1 MFSGSFTPFP
11 ACTLERKGGG
21 QERQQQKLNNT
32 RSIQCNPADERL
44 PEEGDTVNTKIL
56 LTVGIAL
63 SVSAFAQTNRQ
74 TTTVVET
81 VSPTPIFRVN
91 VVSRSVQAVNY
102 RHRSGATKLDFAG
115 TDLMPSAN
123 GEAKVNSKR
132 GSIEIEAE
140 FGNLERPT
148 TFGNEYLT
156 YVLWAISPEGRAVN
170 VGEVLVGDN
179 HRSKVNVTTDLQAFA
194 LIVTAEPY
202 YAVRQ
207 PSNAVVLENVVRDD
221 TRGTTEAVNAKYE
234 LMERGGYIPTGYK
247 FDPVVLNARLPLEFF
262 EARNALRIAQSEG
275 AEQYASDSYQHAVQ
289 LMNNADEYA
298 TSRHIEG
305 KRLIAVSREAVQT
318 SEDAREIAVKKLDEM
333 RLANERLASSD
344 AQEQSQAQADDAMR
358 QRDRAQSDTA
368 NALAAKT
375 QAESDMQNAQSAKAQ
390 AESDAAKARAD
401 AADAQSATAKAKSDM
416 ADSQASSANA
426 VSAAQADAEQSR
438 LAAQQAQQTAQQ
450 AETDKA
456 AMRTRLSVQLNEILQ
471 TRDSARGLIV
481 SMSDVLFDTGK
492 YSLKPGAR
500 EKLAKVAGILLAYPG
515 LDIAVGG
522 YTDNVG
528 GDDMNQ
534 TLSENRASS
543 VRDYLVQQGVS
554 RNSVSARGF
563 GNTLPVAS
571 NDNSSGR
578 QQNRRV
584 ELLVSGEAI
593 GQPTNATTG
602 SLR

>member
-1 MFSGSFTPFP
+1 MKS
-11 ACTLERKGGG
+11 
-21 QERQQQKLNNT
+21 
-32 RSIQCNPADERL
+32 
-44 PEEGDTVNTKIL
+44 KIL
-56 LTVGIAL
+56 LAMGAIL
-63 SVSAFAQTNRQ
+63 SLSAFAQTNPQ
-74 TTTVVET
+74 TPVTLEPMAHT
-81 VSPTPIFRVN
+81 PTFRVT

-102 RHRSGATKLDFAG
+102 KHRSGASKVDFEG
-115 TDLMPSAN
+115 TGLMPGAN

-132 GSIEIEAE
+132 GAIEIEAE
-140 FGNLERPT
+140 FGNLANPT

-170 VGEVLVGDN
+170 LGEVLVGEN
-179 HRSKVNVTTDLQAFA
+179 HRSKVLVTTDLQAFA

-207 PSNAVVLENVVRDD
+207 PSNVVVLENEVRDD
-221 TRGTTEAVNAKYE
+221 TKGTTEAVNAKYE

-262 EARNALRIAQSEG
+262 EARNAMRIAQSEG

-298 TSRHIEG
+298 TRKHIDR
-305 KRLIAVSREAVQT
+305 KALITVAREAVQT
-318 SEDAREIAVKKLDEM
+318 SEDAREIAVKKLDEL
-333 RLANERLASSD
+333 RLADERQGAAD
-344 AQEQSQAQADDAMR
+344 AQAKSQGQADDAMR
-358 QRDRAQSDTA
+358 QKERAESDTA
-368 NALAAKT
+368 RAQAART
-375 QAESDMQNAQSAKAQ
+375 QAESDTQNAQAAKAQ
-390 AESDAAKARAD
+390 AEFDAAKARAD
-401 AADAQSATAKAKSDM
+401 ATDAQNATALAKSDM
-416 ADSQASSANA
+416 ANSQAASATA
-426 VSAAQADAEQSR
+426 LSAAQADADQSR
-438 LAAQQAQQTAQQ
+438 LAAQQSQASVQQ
-450 AETDKA
+450 AEADKA
-456 AMRTRLSVQLNEILQ
+456 AMRTRLSEQLNLILQ

-500 EKLAKVAGILLAYPG
+500 EKLAKVAGILLAYPA
-515 LDIAVGG
+515 LNIEVGG

-543 VRDYLVQQGVS
+543 VRDYLVQQGVLT
-554 RNSVSARGF
+554 NSVSSRGF
-563 GNTLPVAS
+563 GNTMPVAS

-593 GQPTNATTG
+593 GQPANATTG

>member
-1 MFSGSFTPFP
+1 MGI
-11 ACTLERKGGG
+11 TLS
-21 QERQQQKLNNT
+21 L
-32 RSIQCNPADERL
+32 
-44 PEEGDTVNTKIL
+44 
-56 LTVGIAL
+56 
-63 SVSAFAQTNRQ
+63 SAFAQTTQQ
-74 TTTVVET
+74 TTVAVDPA
-81 VSPTPIFRVN
+81 SPTFVFRVN

-102 RHRSGATKLDFAG
+102 EHRSGSSKLDFAG

-132 GSIEIEAE
+132 GSIEVDAE
-140 FGNLERPT
+140 FGDLKRPT

-170 VGEVLVGDN
+170 LGEVLLGDN
-179 HRSKVNVTTDLQAFA
+179 HRSKVRVTTDLQAFA

-207 PSNAVVLENVVRDD
+207 PSNVVVLENVVRDS
-221 TRGTTEAVNAKYE
+221 TKGTTEAVNAKYE
-234 LMERGGYIPTGYK
+234 LMERGGYIPTGYR

-275 AEQYASDSYQHAVQ
+275 AEQYAGASYQHAVQ

-298 TSRHIEG
+298 TNKHIDT
-305 KRLIAVSREAVQT
+305 KPLIAVSREAVQT
-318 SEDAREIAVKKLDEM
+318 SEDAREIAVKKLDEI
-333 RLANERLASSD
+333 RLANERRDSANSQAMLQGQADS
-344 AQEQSQAQADDAMR
+344 AMKQKEQAQAEEA
-358 QRDRAQSDTA
+358 TA
-368 NALAAKT
+368 EAAKT
-375 QAESDMQNAQSAKAQ
+375 RAEADAQNAQAAKAQ
-390 AESDAAKARAD
+390 AEFDATKARTE
-401 AADAQSATAKAKSDM
+401 AADAQSATVQAQSDM
-416 ADSQASSANA
+416 ANNQAASATA
-426 VSAAQADAEQSR
+426 LSAAQADAEQSR
-438 LAAQQAQQTAQQ
+438 LAAQTAQASVQQ
-450 AETDKA
+450 AEADKA
-456 AMRTRLSVQLNEILQ
+456 AMRTKLSEQLNLILQ

-500 EKLAKVAGILLAYPG
+500 EKLAKVAGILIAYPG
-515 LDIAVGG
+515 LDIQVGG

-528 GDDMNQ
+528 SDTMNQ
-534 TLSENRASS
+534 TLSENRAGS
-543 VRDYLVQQGVS
+543 VRDYLVQEGVAM
-554 RNSVSARGF
+554 NSVSAKGF

-593 GQPTNATTG
+593 GSPVNTTTG
-602 SLR
+602 SLQ